1 MFLKYDKF
9 INSLNIHAYGV
20 INLLYLVILKRQA
33 KILSRTQIFLF
44 ENEISHF
51 SQIVICL
58 PLVFLRGK
66 RKIPRIVFYSFS
78 YFFFI
83 SLMFYDLNARKLKR
97 GPSGEQFCKSINQHR
112 PFNVILKNKKT

>member
-58 PLVFLRGK
+58 PLVFLREKGK
-66 RKIPRIVFYSFS
+66 SHVLFSILSPIFYLF
-78 YFFFI
+78 
-83 SLMFYDLNARKLKR
+83 
-97 GPSGEQFCKSINQHR
+97 H
-112 PFNVILKNKKT
+112 

>member
-58 PLVFLRGK
+58 PLVFLREKGKSHVLFSILSPIFFYFTDVLRFK
-66 RKIPRIVFYSFS
+66 RKKI
-78 YFFFI
+78 
-83 SLMFYDLNARKLKR
+83 KKR
-97 GPSGEQFCKSINQHR
+97 TIWGAILQKHKS
-112 PFNVILKNKKT
+112 T